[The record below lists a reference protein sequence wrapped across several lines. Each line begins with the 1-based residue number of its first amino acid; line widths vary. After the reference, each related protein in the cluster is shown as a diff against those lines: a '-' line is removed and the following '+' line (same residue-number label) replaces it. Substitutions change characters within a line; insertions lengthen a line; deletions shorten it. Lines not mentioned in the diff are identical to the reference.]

1 MNPIEIEKL
10 YKKICLLYSKP
21 MLDITECRNLADV
34 FADYSYREIDNAF
47 TEYMKKEVYFPKP
60 ANLIQIANKK
70 REAIR
75 RAEAEEAKRR
85 IRYGSDGKKIYKCPY
100 CHDFGYMAVDDGGLY
115 SPVVYPCVH
124 KHPIKLAELKQN
136 GRVKFTTIGSN
147 SKMVTRYYEFDPVR
161 LCFVSEGTAKA
172 ISGQVDIEQVS
183 MDKVADVFGFKK
195 VRKDEKNGKKM

>member
-10 YKKICLLYSKP
+10 YKKICMLYSKP

-70 REAIR
+70 RDAIR

-85 IRYGSDGKKIYKCPY
+85 IRYDKNGRQIYKCDY
-100 CHDFGYMAVDDGGLY
+100 CQDTGYMMVDDGSIY
-115 SPVVYPCVH
+115 APVAYPCVH
-124 KHPIKLAELKQN
+124 NHAIKRVELKQN
-136 GRVKFTTIGSN
+136 CRVKITTIGAN
-147 SKMVTRYYEFDPVR
+147 GEKVTRYYEFDPVR
-161 LCFVSEGTAKA
+161 LCFVPEGTAKVV
-172 ISGQVDIEQVS
+172 SGQVDIEQVS
-183 MDKVADVFGFKK
+183 MDRVAEVFGL
-195 VRKDEKNGKKM
+195 

>member
-10 YKKICLLYSKP
+10 YKKICMLYSKP

-85 IRYGSDGKKIYKCPY
+85 IRYDKNGSQIYKCDY
-100 CHDFGYMAVDDGGLY
+100 CQDTGYMLVDDGGIYAPVAY
-115 SPVVYPCVH
+115 SCVH
-124 KHPIKLAELKQN
+124 NHPIKRVELKQN
-136 GRVKFTTIGSN
+136 DRVKITTIGYN
-147 SKMVTRYYEFDPVR
+147 SEMITRYYEFDPVR
-161 LCFVSEGTAKA
+161 LCFVPEGTAKA
-172 ISGQVDIEQVS
+172 ISGHVDIEQVS
-183 MDKVADVFGFKK
+183 MDKVAEVFGFKK
-195 VRKDEKNGKKM
+195 VRKDEKNE